1 MTGSNDKT
9 IKVWQ
14 PHKASPMASLD
25 EEDSITHFIVLPK
38 TNKNDINVIYTTS
51 TVVNCLSMKHSIA
64 VPLIRNDKKITAIT
78 HVEQNPTI
86 ISFGLENGV
95 IKDYD
100 VKSKHIVRRANM
112 HEGTKVTAMTSK
124 GKYLISADANGVIIF
139 YDYMS

>member
-1 MTGSNDKT
+1 
-9 IKVWQ
+9 
-14 PHKASPMASLD
+14 MASLE
-25 EEDSITHFIVLPK
+25 EEDSVTNFIVLSK

-51 TVVNCLSMKHSIA
+51 TIVNCLSIKHAIA
-64 VPLIRNDKKITAIT
+64 IPLIRNDKKITAIT
-78 HVEQNPTI
+78 QVEQNPTI

-112 HEGTKVTAMTSK
+112 HEGASVTSMVSK
-124 GKYLISADANGVIIF
+124 GKYLISADAKSTVIF